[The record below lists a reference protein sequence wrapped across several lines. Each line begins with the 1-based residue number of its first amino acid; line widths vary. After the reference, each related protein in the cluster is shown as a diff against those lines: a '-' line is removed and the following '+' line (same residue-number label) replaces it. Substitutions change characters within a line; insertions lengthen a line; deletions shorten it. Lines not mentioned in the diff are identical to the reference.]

1 VREVKIGYF
10 GPADP
15 RHPAGGPLWQGASRA
30 IEEANREGGYKGL
43 PFRLMPAWA
52 DNPWTAGAG
61 LLARL
66 VYQERVWALIGS
78 IDGATTHLAEQVALK
93 ARLTLINPAASDR
106 TIHGANVPWM
116 FSCVPGDHLLAPV
129 LVKALAGRP
138 FVLVSATDHDSRAFV
153 AELKTTPA
161 SHLEFQA
168 GTPDVNAL
176 AGRVAEAAPQAV
188 MVIAG
193 ARDSGRVVAALR
205 RLGCTAAVFCGPSA
219 GRGAFL
225 EEAGSAAEGVRFPLL
240 MDTSGGALPDYAA
253 AHAYDA
259 VRLLVAAVRKAGLN
273 RARIRDAVRDLSG
286 WQGISGVI
294 RWDALGQ
301 NERAVRL
308 GIIRQGRGVPAAD
321 QVSLGPMPRAF
332 ILR

>member
-1 VREVKIGYF
+1 MREVKIGYF

-15 RHPAGGPLWQGASRA
+15 LHAVGGTLWQGAAQA
-30 IEEANREGGYKGL
+30 IEQANLEGGYKGL
-43 PFRLMPAWA
+43 PFRLVPAWR
-52 DNPWTAGAG
+52 DNPWRAGAG
-61 LLARL
+61 VLARL
-66 VYQERVWALIGS
+66 IYQERVWAIIGS

-116 FSCVPGDHLLAPV
+116 FSCVPGDHRQAPV

-153 AELKTTPA
+153 AELRARPA
-161 SHLEFQA
+161 LRIEFQA
-168 GTPDVNAL
+168 GTPEVSAL
-176 AGRVAEAAPQAV
+176 AARVAEAAPQAV
-188 MVIAG
+188 VVIAG
-193 ARDSGRVVAALR
+193 ALDSGRVVAALR
-205 RLGCTAAVFCGPSA
+205 RLGCTTPVLCGPAA
-219 GRGAFL
+219 GRRAFL
-225 EEAGSAAEGVRFPLL
+225 EEAGPAAEGVLFPLL
-240 MDTSGGALPDYAA
+240 MDGSVGPLSDYAA

-259 VRLLVAAVRKAGLN
+259 VRLLVAAIRKAGLN
-273 RARIRDAVRDLSG
+273 RVCIRDAVRELSG
-286 WQGISGVI
+286 WQGRSGVI

-308 GIIRQGRGVPAAD
+308 GTIRQGRAVPAED
-321 QVSLGPMPRAF
+321 QASFGAMPSAF